1 MCLSLHLARLQTIA
15 AVDAVLNLLP
25 GVRLDDGF
33 EPARGL
39 VFRKPAAVPV
49 TWDPSEGGHA
59 RRTGT
64 PHGGNDLG
72 GPKAGVMGT
81 SGVDSGVDSGDRSC
95 VLEVRVTPNARR
107 NDVRYEDGTIRIRV
121 GTAPEDGRATEAARR
136 ALAKALG
143 LRRTA
148 VALKAGATSRTKQFR
163 VDGLDET
170 TARQRLADWPV
181 RGVR

>member
-1 MCLSLHLARLQTIA
+1 
-15 AVDAVLNLLP
+15 
-25 GVRLDDGF
+25 
-33 EPARGL
+33 
-39 VFRKPAAVPV
+39 
-49 TWDPSEGGHA
+49 
-59 RRTGT
+59 
-64 PHGGNDLG
+64 
-72 GPKAGVMGT
+72 MGT
-81 SGVDSGVDSGDRSC
+81 SGVDSGDRSC

-107 NDVRYEDGTIRIRV
+107 NNVRYEDGTIRIRV

-163 VDGLDET
+163 LDGLDET